1 MKRRLLGLATATAV
15 AVLGAA
21 CDQAPPSAPQDSPA
35 FKPAPPPG
43 SFPCLFTGNPS
54 LGSAINGYFTVPA
67 DKKTA
72 SDIAAAM
79 QDHFTGT
86 DPYGGAQDLGFDL
99 LSFLGQVSRRGAGSS
114 PEAGALVAQ
123 YAVRCMFNVSLQTG
137 KGQDF
142 EEWPTANQFDFA
154 SSLNFAA
161 GGAWYVRGKSGT
173 GGDPATDPV
182 IGTKSGP
189 NSASG
194 NLSALGLANPRSQT
208 NPDGQIWN
216 QVLSTRTLIYGEPV
230 FSGPLVMTGY
240 DWKLIPRRLGSTIPD
255 FTPYAVVA
263 LCQGLRP
270 GVPPDEAFSTTELVH
285 QQNLGFLGASTAS
298 TLCGTLAPTAM
309 LDAPAGRFEFV
320 GRLLR
325 AADRLFGVQP
335 LTATTVLVSK
345 GGTTSTAKTTEYT
358 LGEVSTVQLDVTVQP
373 PRSITVNSTRFNLSV
388 KVSTPPEP
396 VGGVTVQLSVVN
408 NSGPTHIFEI
418 TAAGLQA
425 GYAGCNPNDN
435 VAGQPPYVVSP
446 GETTETTIG
455 LLGTTETV
463 AKWDKNDPDVTK
475 RRALCIDKTGT
486 ATIVAQSFSAG
497 APDAA
502 HGSTSSSPTSV
513 KGQ

>member
-21 CDQAPPSAPQDSPA
+21 CDQAPPSAPQDTPA
-35 FKPAPPPG
+35 FKPVPPPA
-43 SFPCLFTGNPS
+43 FPCLFTGNPS

-79 QDHFTGT
+79 QNGFTGS
-86 DPYGGAQDLGFDL
+86 DPYAGARDLGFDL
-99 LSFLGQVSRRGAGSS
+99 LSFLGQVSRRGGGSS
-114 PEAGALVAQ
+114 PGAGALVAQ
-123 YAVRCMFNVSLQTG
+123 YSVQCMFNVSLQTG

-142 EEWPTANQFDFA
+142 EGWPTANQFDFA

-161 GGAWYVRGKSGT
+161 GGALYVRGKPGI

-182 IGTKSGP
+182 VGTKSGLS
-189 NSASG
+189 SASG
-194 NLSALGLANPRSQT
+194 NLSALGLPDPTTQT
-208 NPDGQIWN
+208 WS

-230 FSGPLVMTGY
+230 FSSPLVMTGY

-255 FTPYAVVA
+255 FTPYAVIA

-285 QQNLGFLGASTAS
+285 QQNLGFLGATAAT
-298 TLCGTLAPTAM
+298 TLCGTAAPTAM
-309 LDAPAGRFEFV
+309 LNAPAGRFEFV

-325 AADRLFGVQP
+325 AADQLFGVHP
-335 LTATTVLVSK
+335 LVATTVATTK

-358 LGEVSTVQLDVTVQP
+358 LDDVSTVQLDVTVQP
-373 PRSITVNSTRFNLSV
+373 PRSMTVSSTRFNLSV

-396 VGGVTVQLSVVN
+396 VGGVAVQLSVVN

-418 TAAGLQA
+418 TAAGLA
-425 GYAGCNPNDN
+425 NNYPGCNPNDN
-435 VAGQPPYVVSP
+435 LAGQPPYVVDAS
-446 GETTETTIG
+446 ETTETTIG
-455 LLGTTETV
+455 LEGTTETV

-486 ATIVAQSFSAG
+486 ATILAESFSAG

-502 HGSTSSSPTSV
+502 QGSTSTNPTNV